1 MKKLVTFRFDADLL
15 AKARHLAQRD
25 NRTLTNFIETIL
37 KQSLD
42 GKEWDDG
49 ALKVRGDRV

>member
-1 MKKLVTFRFDADLL
+1 MKKLMTFRFDADLL